1 MAFCRRCGTRLAS
14 VCPSCGFANPEG
26 FAFCGKCGAR
36 VAETPAPSLQGSPAF
51 ASPRSYTPKHLAE
64 KILTSKAALEGE
76 RKQVTVLFAD
86 LKGSMEL
93 LADRDPEEARKLL
106 DPVLEHMMNAVHHYE
121 GTVNQVMGDGIMAL
135 FGAPLAHEDHAVR
148 ACYAALRMQDAV
160 RRYSEELRRAQGVE
174 VQIRVGLNSGGVVV
188 RSIGS
193 DLRMDY
199 TAVGQT
205 THLAAR
211 VEQLAAPGSIRLTA
225 GTLHLAEGFVQVT
238 PLGPVPIKGLGEPVE
253 VFELVGA
260 GAARTRLEA
269 AARRGLTRFVGR
281 SAELE
286 QLRGALDRASQ
297 GHGQVVAVVG
307 EPGVGK
313 SRLFWEFLHHLGGS
327 GRPPSPTALGA
338 PRRSHGT
345 PRLDNSFTGPHS
357 HRVHD
362 WLIVQSA
369 SVSYGKA
376 TAYLPV
382 IELLRGYFEI
392 DSRDDPRKI
401 REKVTGKAL
410 TLAPALGPAVPALL
424 ALLDVPVDEASW
436 QALDPRQRRQ
446 QTLDAVKR
454 LLLRESEIQPL
465 VVVFEDL
472 HWIDGET
479 QTLLDSLVDSLPVAR
494 LVLLVNY
501 RPEYS
506 HAWGGKTYY
515 RQLRIDPLPPE
526 SADELLDALLG
537 ADAALGPL
545 KQLLVER
552 TEANPLF
559 LEESVRALGET
570 AALAGER
577 GAYRLTRPVEHLKI
591 PATVQAIL
599 AARIDRLAPEA
610 KRLLQAAAVIGKD
623 VPMPLLLAI
632 ADAPEHEVR
641 AELTRLQAAEFL
653 YETRLF
659 PDLEYTFTH
668 ALTLE
673 VAYQG
678 LLHERQRA
686 LHARTAEAIERL
698 ARERLAEQA
707 ERLAH
712 HALRGELWEKAV
724 TYLRQAGLRAM
735 ARAANREAIDHL
747 EQALGTLRRLPET
760 RETTELTID
769 IRLDLRNALLPL
781 GERARM
787 GDHLQEAE
795 ALARTLG
802 DQHRLGRVATF
813 MVIQCLT
820 TGDYDGA
827 VRFGQEA
834 LSIARI
840 LGDRSIEVVAT
851 TFLGL
856 THAARG
862 DFGDAATLLERNV
875 ALEGDLR
882 YERFGAPGI
891 QWALSAASLANVLSE
906 LGRFDEAIEHAE
918 AAVRIGE
925 AADHPFTL
933 HWALFDLGRA
943 HLRRGDLPRATRVL
957 ERGLDLCRTWQIV
970 VGTSPVAATLGVA
983 YVLAGRA
990 DEALPLVAGA
1000 VEEFRSSR
1008 LVRGGPAFILLCAG
1022 MTCLSAGRIDEAVS
1036 HAREALALTRRLG
1049 ARASEAHAL
1058 YLAGDVA
1065 STGGAEDPEGYYRE
1079 GLGLARELGMRP
1091 LLAHCHLGLG
1101 KLYRCTGKREQAREH
1116 LRTAATM
1123 YRDMDMRFWLEQADA
1138 ALAER
1143 R

>member
-1 MAFCRRCGTRLAS
+1 MKCPRCQEDNPTHARFCLG
-14 VCPSCGFANPEG
+14 
-26 FAFCGKCGAR
+26 CGAR
-36 VAETPAPSLQGSPAF
+36 LALACSSCGVELPGGARFCLQCGQAVAAGTAAPVRSPAPET
-51 ASPRSYTPKHLAE
+51 YTPKHLAE

-93 LADRDPEEARKLL
+93 LADRDPEETRKLL
-106 DPVLEHMMNAVHHYE
+106 DPVLTLMMDAVHHYE

-160 RRYSEELRRAQGVE
+160 RHYSEELRRAQGVE
-174 VQIRVGLNSGGVVV
+174 VQIRVGVNSGEVVV

-211 VEQLAAPGSIRLTA
+211 MEQLAAPGSIRLTA
-225 GTLHLAEGFVQVT
+225 ETLRLAEGFIQVT
-238 PLGPVPIKGLGEPVE
+238 PLGPVPIKGLGEPIE

-281 SAELE
+281 NAELE
-286 QLRGALDRASQ
+286 QLRDALDRASL

-313 SRLFWEFLHHLGGS
+313 SRLFWEL
-327 GRPPSPTALGA
+327 T
-338 PRRSHGT
+338 
-345 PRLDNSFTGPHS
+345 HS
-357 HRVHD
+357 HRILFEKGAMPPSRSPGG

-392 DSRDDPRKI
+392 ESRDDARKI
-401 REKVTGKAL
+401 REKVTGKVL
-410 TLAPALGPAVPALL
+410 TLAPALASVVPAFL
-424 ALLDVPVDEASW
+424 ALLDVPVEEASW
-436 QALDPRQRRQ
+436 HALDPLQRRQ

-454 LLLRESEIQPL
+454 LLLRESEVQPL
-465 VVVFEDL
+465 VVIFEDL

-479 QTLLDSLVDSLPVAR
+479 QTLLDSLIDSLPAAR
-494 LVLLVNY
+494 LLLLVNY

-526 SADELLDALLG
+526 SADELLAALLG
-537 ADAALGPL
+537 TDVALGPL
-545 KQLLVER
+545 KRLLVER

-559 LEESVRALGET
+559 LEESVRALVET

-577 GAYRLTRPVEHLKI
+577 GVYQLTRPVEQLKI
-591 PATVQAIL
+591 PTTVQAIL

-641 AELTRLQAAEFL
+641 AELTHLQAAEFL

-659 PDLEYTFTH
+659 PDLEYTFKH
-668 ALTLE
+668 ALTHE
-673 VAYQG
+673 VAYGG

-686 LHARTAEAIERL
+686 LHARITEALERL
-698 ARERLAEQA
+698 STERVAEQA

-724 TYLRQAGLRAM
+724 AYLREAGLRAM
-735 ARAANREAIDHL
+735 ARAANREAIVHL
-747 EQALGTLRRLPET
+747 EQALGALRHLPET

-769 IRLDLRNALLPL
+769 IHFDLRNALLPL
-781 GERARM
+781 GDRARM
-787 GDHLQEAE
+787 GEHLLEAE

-802 DQHRLGRVATF
+802 DQHRLGRIATF
-813 MVIQCLT
+813 MVFRCLVS
-820 TGDYDGA
+820 GDYDKA

-834 LSIARI
+834 LSIGRT

-851 TFLGL
+851 SFLGM

-862 DFGDAATLLERNV
+862 ESSDAAALLERNV

-882 YERFGAPGI
+882 YERFGAPVI
-891 QWALSAASLANVLSE
+891 QSALSGAFLADVLSQ

-918 AAVRIGE
+918 AAVRTAE
-925 AADHPFTL
+925 AADHPYTL
-933 HWALFDLGRA
+933 NWTLFDLGRA

-957 ERGLDLCRTWQIV
+957 ERGLDLCRMWQFV
-970 VGTSPVAATLGVA
+970 VATSVGAATLGTA
-983 YVLAGRA
+983 YALAGRA

-1000 VEEFRSSR
+1000 VEEDRRRQNHSR
-1008 LVRGGPAFILLCAG
+1008 PALILLCAG
-1022 MTCLSAGRIDEAVS
+1022 MTYLSAGRIDEATS
-1036 HAREALALTRRLG
+1036 HAREALALTRR
-1049 ARASEAHAL
+1049 
-1058 YLAGDVA
+1058 AGG
-1065 STGGAEDPEGYYRE
+1065 SGKRGP
-1079 GLGLARELGMRP
+1079 RP
-1091 LLAHCHLGLG
+1091 LP
-1101 KLYRCTGKREQAREH
+1101 
-1116 LRTAATM
+1116 
-1123 YRDMDMRFWLEQADA
+1123 
-1138 ALAER
+1138 R